1 MQPPKAA
8 AQEAPALLRTFAGAM
23 LAFSLTSLFCT
34 VGLSFLSSLM
44 LISAALA
51 ILCAFEPQLVSEVQ
65 GLPAAPATARALVV
79 SGCNPQRSAY
89 LLTHVHG
96 LALSAVIFGVLEVA
110 ASVTIF
116 SVIGVPYTTRFANNI
131 LLAPQPSF
139 SRSGFDPAS
148 FTFAGVPLAEFDT
161 SSPPDLPPFSVQPL
175 YADADGGVNFL
186 LLPAAAWLSVAPH
199 FRRRA
204 GFVRRSFPRAARA

>member
-23 LAFSLTSLFCT
+23 LAFSLVSLFCT

-65 GLPAAPATARALVV
+65 GLPAAPATARALVA

-116 SVIGVPYTTRFANNI
+116 SVIGIPYTTRFANTV
-131 LLAPQPSF
+131 LSAPQPFF
-139 SRSGFDPAS
+139 SRSAQNRFPSS
-148 FTFAGVPLAEFDT
+148 FAVLP
-161 SSPPDLPPFSVQPL
+161 SPRLM
-175 YADADGGVNFL
+175 
-186 LLPAAAWLSVAPH
+186 LLPLRPCHPFRCSNFTATLMGVALLM
-199 FRRRA
+199 
-204 GFVRRSFPRAARA
+204 S